1 MFHIHSVFWDTM
13 SDPRNEGFSPSPR
26 LRAAGEVLR
35 ERAAGSGHGGG
46 RELTPLPPA
55 TAAAQPATCCWSSLL
70 SPGAICLSLVGQAD
84 TVAVVQ
90 AGGDNN
96 WLCFSHRL
104 GPGGGGPIFL
114 TAS

>member
-70 SPGAICLSLVGQAD
+70 SPGAICLSLWA
-84 TVAVVQ
+84 
-90 AGGDNN
+90 
-96 WLCFSHRL
+96 R
-104 GPGGGGPIFL
+104 PILLLWFKPAEI
-114 TAS
+114 TIGCASVIG